1 MSDQDM
7 SQEELLNQILRD
19 QSTMEVCRKPWE
31 MHWQEVAERCLPRGA
46 DFVGEIRNGQK
57 KSEKAIDST
66 PILALER
73 FAAAVESVVTPRTQT
88 WHGLQ
93 NERFADDNEV
103 QEYYEELTRI
113 LFRLRYA
120 PAANFA
126 NQQSENYVSI
136 GAFGNGCV
144 FVDELP
150 GKGMRYICYHLREI
164 FFEENYQGVVD
175 LVHRKFKLTA
185 RQAVQQFG
193 KDKLPVAVQRAS
205 EQTPLAKFDFIHRV
219 SPNDE
224 VKYGA
229 TGEPVAG
236 PDGMP
241 WKSIY
246 ICMTDRK
253 IVRTGGY
260 HTMPYCIA
268 RYYKSP
274 GEVYG
279 RGPGMTALPD
289 IKVLNEMNKETLV
302 GAQLANRPPVL
313 VSDDGALESFSLV
326 PGSINSGGVS
336 SNGNA
341 LAIPFATGA
350 QPNLGLEM
358 MDQKRQLINDIF
370 LVTLFQIL
378 VQNPQMTATEAMLRA
393 QEKGQ
398 ILAPTMG
405 RIMSEQLGPMIERE
419 VDICARMGLFPEPPQ
434 QLIDAGMEFD
444 IDYKSPLVRMQRADE
459 GAGIAQTL
467 QLATSLAQFDQS
479 VLGLIK
485 TGDVLRDF
493 ADINGMPR
501 SLLLDKEEEQQMKQA
516 QAQQAQ
522 LNNLVQAA
530 PNIATAADK
539 MASAQQKANSPLPA
553 PQ

>member
-1 MSDQDM
+1 MDK
-7 SQEELLNQILRD
+7 SQEEMLNQIMRD
-19 QSTMEVCRKPWE
+19 QSSMETSRKTWE
-31 MHWQEVAERCLPRGA
+31 QHWEEVAERCLPRASGFTSKKQ
-46 DFVGEIRNGQK
+46 DGTKRN
-57 KSEKAIDST
+57 EKAIDST

-73 FAAAVESVVTPRTQT
+73 FAAAMESVITPRTQT

-103 QEYYEELTRI
+103 QRYYEECTKI
-113 LFRLRYA
+113 LFRIRYA
-120 PAANFA
+120 PQANFA
-126 NQQSENYVSI
+126 NQMSENYVSI

-144 FVDELP
+144 FVDEVP
-150 GKGMRYICYHLREI
+150 GKGTRYITYPLQEI
-164 FFEENYQGVVD
+164 YFEENYQGLVD
-175 LVHRKFKLTA
+175 LVHRKFCLTA

-193 KDKLPVAVQRAS
+193 KDNLPDCIKTAS
-205 EQTPLAKFDFIHRV
+205 ENSPLTKYDFVHRV
-219 SPNDE
+219 WPNDNIR
-224 VKYGA
+224 YA
-229 TGEPVAG
+229 NGEPVSG

-241 WKSIY
+241 WKSVY
-246 ICMTDRK
+246 ISITDKK
-253 IVRTGGY
+253 IIRESGY

-274 GEVYG
+274 GETYG

-289 IKVLNEMNKETLV
+289 IKVLNEMNKETLI

-313 VSDDGALESFSLV
+313 VADDGALDAFSLV
-326 PGSINSGGVS
+326 PGSINSGAVS
-336 SNGNA
+336 SSGSP
-341 LAIPFATGA
+341 LAVPFNTGA
-350 QPNLGLEM
+350 QPQLGLEM

-398 ILAPTMG
+398 LLAPTAG

-419 VDICARMGLFPEPPQ
+419 VDICARMGLFPPPPQ

-444 IDYKSPLVRMQRADE
+444 IDYKSPLIRMQMSDE
-459 GAGIAQTL
+459 ASGIAQTL
-467 QLATSLAQFDQS
+467 QMATSLAQFKPD
-479 VLGLIK
+479 VMNLFK
-485 TGDVLRDF
+485 YGDIMREF

-501 SLLLDKEEEQQMKQA
+501 SLVIDADEEQQMQAA
-516 QAQQAQ
+516 QAQQQQ
-522 LNNLVQAA
+522 LNNLLQAA
-530 PNIATAADK
+530 PNLATAADK
-539 MASAQQKANSPLPA
+539 LASAEQKFNTPLPA

>member
-1 MSDQDM
+1 MDNSQD
-7 SQEELLNQILRD
+7 ELLKQVMRD
-19 QSTMEVCRKPWE
+19 QATMETARKTWE
-31 MHWQEVAERCLPRGA
+31 QHWQEVAERCMPRGA
-46 DFVGEIRNGQK
+46 DFRGEIKDGEK
-57 KSEKAIDST
+57 KTERAIDST

-113 LFRLRYA
+113 LFRIRYA

-126 NQQSENYVSI
+126 NQMSENYVSI

-144 FVDELP
+144 FVDEIP
-150 GKGMRYICYHLREI
+150 GKGTRYVNYHLREI
-164 FFEENYQGVVD
+164 YFEENYQGVVD

-193 KDKLPVAVQRAS
+193 KENLPEPIQRAS
-205 EQTPLAKFDFIHRV
+205 ENNPLTKYEFVHRV
-219 SPNDE
+219 WPNDSIR
-224 VKYGA
+224 YGDD
-229 TGEPVAG
+229 GSPVPG

-241 WKSIY
+241 WKSLY
-246 ICMTDRK
+246 VCPGFNK
-253 IVRTGGY
+253 IIRTGGY

-274 GEVYG
+274 GETYG

-289 IKVLNEMNKETLV
+289 IKVLNEMNKETLI

-313 VSDDGALESFSLV
+313 VADDGALDAFSLV
-326 PGSINSGGVS
+326 PGSINSGAVNS
-336 SNGNA
+336 QGNA
-341 LAIPFATGA
+341 LAIPFSTGA
-350 QPNLGLEM
+350 QPQLGLEM
-358 MDQKRQLINDIF
+358 MDQKRQLINDVF

-398 ILAPTMG
+398 LLAPTMG

-419 VDICARMGLFPEPPQ
+419 VDICARMGLFPDPPQ

-444 IDYKSPLVRMQRADE
+444 IDYKSPLIRLQRSDE
-459 GAGIAQTL
+459 GSGIAQTL

-485 TGDVLRDF
+485 TGDVLREF

-501 SLLLDKEEEQQMKQA
+501 SLIMDTEEEQQMKAA
-516 QAQQAQ
+516 QAQQQQ
-522 LNNLVQAA
+522 LNNLIAAA

-539 MASAQQKANSPLPA
+539 MASAERTANTPLPA

>member
-1 MSDQDM
+1 MDK

-19 QSTMEVCRKPWE
+19 QSTMEVSRKTWE
-31 MHWQEVAERCLPRGA
+31 GHWEEVAERCLPRASGFTSKKQDGA
-46 DFVGEIRNGQK
+46 KR
-57 KSEKAIDST
+57 SERAIDST

-103 QEYYEELTRI
+103 QEYYEAVTKI
-113 LFRLRYA
+113 LFRIRYS

-126 NQQSENYVSI
+126 NQMSENYVSI

-150 GKGMRYICYHLREI
+150 GKGTRYICYPLQEI
-164 FFEENYQGVVD
+164 YFEENYQGIVD
-175 LVHRKFKLTA
+175 LVHRKFSLTA

-193 KDKLPVAVQRAS
+193 LDALPENIQRAS
-205 EQTPLAKFDFIHRV
+205 EMTPLERFDFLHRV
-219 SPNDE
+219 APNDNIR
-224 VKYGA
+224 YMN
-229 TGEPVAG
+229 GEPVPG

-241 WKSIY
+241 WTSHY
-246 ICMTDRK
+246 ISTSGKK
-253 IVRTGGY
+253 IVRKGGY

-274 GEVYG
+274 GETYG

-289 IKVLNEMNKETLV
+289 IKVLNEMNKETLI

-313 VSDDGALESFSLV
+313 VADDGALEAFSLV
-326 PGSINSGGVS
+326 PGGINSGLVN

-341 LAIPFATGA
+341 LAVPFATGA

-370 LVTLFQIL
+370 LVSLFQIL

-398 ILAPTMG
+398 LLAPTMG

-419 VDICARMGLFPEPPQ
+419 VDICARMGLFPDPPQ
-434 QLIDAGMEFD
+434 QLIDAGLEFD
-444 IDYKSPLVRMQRADE
+444 IDYKSPLIRMQRADE
-459 GAGIAQTL
+459 GSGIAQTL
-467 QLATSLAQFDQS
+467 QIATSIAQFDQS
-479 VLGLIK
+479 VLGLFN
-485 TGDVLRDF
+485 TGDIMREF

-501 SLLLDKEEEQQMKQA
+501 SLIKDAEEEAEMKAQ

-522 LNNLVQAA
+522 MANILQAGEQAA
-530 PNIATAADK
+530 NVADRL
-539 MASAQQKANSPLPA
+539 ASAQQKANSPLPA

>member
-1 MSDQDM
+1 MDK
-7 SQEELLNQILRD
+7 SQEEMLDQIMRD
-19 QSTMEVCRKPWE
+19 QSTMENSRKVWE
-31 MHWQEVAERCLPRGA
+31 QHWEEVAERCLPRASGFTSKKQDGA
-46 DFVGEIRNGQK
+46 KR
-57 KSEKAIDST
+57 SEKVIDST

-103 QEYYEELTRI
+103 QQYYEAVTRI
-113 LFRLRYA
+113 LFRIRYS

-126 NQQSENYVSI
+126 NQMSENYVSI
-136 GAFGNGCV
+136 GAFGNGCI

-150 GKGMRYICYHLREI
+150 GKGTRYICYPLQEI
-164 FFEENYQGVVD
+164 YFEENYQGIVD
-175 LVHRKFKLTA
+175 LVHRKFSLTA

-193 KDKLPVAVQRAS
+193 KEKLPEFIQRAS
-205 EQTPLAKFDFIHRV
+205 ETNPLTKFDFIHRV
-219 SPNDE
+219 APNDNIR
-224 VKYGA
+224 YA
-229 TGEPVAG
+229 NGEPVPG

-241 WKSIY
+241 WTSTY
-246 ICMTDRK
+246 ISVSGKK
-253 IVRTGGY
+253 IVRKGGY

-274 GEVYG
+274 GETYG

-289 IKVLNEMNKETLV
+289 MKVLNEMNKETLI

-313 VSDDGALESFSLV
+313 VSDDGALDAFSLV
-326 PGSINSGGVS
+326 PGSINAGALS
-336 SNGNA
+336 STGTP
-341 LAIPFATGA
+341 LAAPFNTGA
-350 QPNLGLEM
+350 QPQLGLEM
-358 MDQKRQLINDIF
+358 MDQKRQLINDVF

-378 VQNPQMTATEAMLRA
+378 VQNPNMTATEAMLRA

-398 ILAPTMG
+398 LLAPTMG

-419 VDICARMGLFPEPPQ
+419 VDICARMGLFPTPPQ

-459 GAGIAQTL
+459 GSGIAQTL
-467 QLATSLAQFDQS
+467 QIATSIAQFDPT
-479 VLGLIK
+479 VLQLFN
-485 TGDVLRDF
+485 TGDILREF
-493 ADINGMPR
+493 ADINGMPK
-501 SLLLDKEEEQQMKQA
+501 SLVKDADEEAQMKA
-516 QAQQAQ
+516 EQAQQAQ
-522 LNNLVQAA
+522 LNNLIQAA

-539 MASAQQKANSPLPA
+539 LASADQKFNTPLPA

>member
-1 MSDQDM
+1 MDK
-7 SQEELLNQILRD
+7 SQEEMLDQIMRD
-19 QSTMEVCRKPWE
+19 QSSMESSRKTWE
-31 MHWQEVAERCLPRGA
+31 QHWEEVAERCLPRASG
-46 DFVGEIRNGQK
+46 FSRK
-57 KSEKAIDST
+57 KQDGSKRSEKAIDST

-113 LFRLRYA
+113 LFRIRYA
-120 PAANFA
+120 PQANFA
-126 NQQSENYVSI
+126 NQMSENYVSI
-136 GAFGNGCV
+136 GAFGNGCI

-150 GKGMRYICYHLREI
+150 GKGTRYICYPLQEI
-164 FFEENYQGVVD
+164 FFEENYQGIVD
-175 LVHRKFKLTA
+175 LVHRKFSLTA

-193 KDKLPVAVQRAS
+193 KEKLPEFIQRAS
-205 EQTPLAKFDFIHRV
+205 ENNPLTKFDFIHRV
-219 SPNDE
+219 WPND
-224 VKYGA
+224 KIRYGEN
-229 TGEPVAG
+229 GEPVPG

-241 WKSIY
+241 WKSVY
-246 ICMTDRK
+246 ISVSGKK
-253 IVRTGGY
+253 IVRQGGY

-274 GEVYG
+274 GETYG

-289 IKVLNEMNKETLV
+289 MKVLNEMNKETLI

-313 VSDDGALESFSLV
+313 VADDGALDAFSLV
-326 PGSINSGGVS
+326 PGSINAGAVS
-336 SNGNA
+336 ANGSP
-341 LAIPFATGA
+341 LAMPFNTGA
-350 QPNLGLEM
+350 QPQLGLEM

-378 VQNPQMTATEAMLRA
+378 VQNPNMTATEAMLRA

-398 ILAPTMG
+398 LLAPTMG

-419 VDICARMGLFPEPPQ
+419 IDICGRMGLFPDPPQ

-459 GAGIAQTL
+459 GSGIAQTL
-467 QLATSLAQFDQS
+467 QIATSIAQFDPS
-479 VLGLIK
+479 VLQLFN
-485 TGDVLRDF
+485 TGDILREF

-501 SLLLDKEEEQQMKQA
+501 SLVKDPDEEAQMKAA

-522 LNNLVQAA
+522 LNNLIQAA

-539 MASAQQKANSPLPA
+539 LASADQKFNTPLPA

>member
-1 MSDQDM
+1 MDNSQD
-7 SQEELLNQILRD
+7 ELLKQVMRD
-19 QSTMEVCRKPWE
+19 QATMEAARKTWE
-31 MHWQEVAERCLPRGA
+31 HHWQEVAERCMPRGA
-46 DFVGEIRNGQK
+46 DFRGEIKDGEK
-57 KSEKAIDST
+57 KTERAIDST

-113 LFRLRYA
+113 LFRIRYA

-126 NQQSENYVSI
+126 NQMSENYVSI
-136 GAFGNGCV
+136 GAFGNGCI
-144 FVDELP
+144 FVDEIP
-150 GKGMRYICYHLREI
+150 GKGTRYVNYHLREI
-164 FFEENYQGVVD
+164 YFEENYQGVVD

-193 KDKLPVAVQRAS
+193 KDNLPDPIQRSS
-205 EQTPLAKFDFIHRV
+205 ENNPLSKYEFVHRV
-219 SPNDE
+219 WPNDK
-224 VKYGA
+224 VRYGDDGA
-229 TGEPVAG
+229 PVPG

-241 WKSIY
+241 WKSLY
-246 ICMTDRK
+246 VCPGFNK
-253 IVRTGGY
+253 IIRTGGY

-274 GEVYG
+274 GETYG

-289 IKVLNEMNKETLV
+289 IKVLNEMNKETLI

-313 VSDDGALESFSLV
+313 VSDDGALDAFSLV
-326 PGSINSGGVS
+326 PGSINPGAV
-336 SNGNA
+336 NAQGNA
-341 LAIPFATGA
+341 LAIPFSTGA
-350 QPNLGLEM
+350 QPQLGLEM
-358 MDQKRQLINDIF
+358 MDQKRQLINDVF

-398 ILAPTMG
+398 LLAPTMG

-419 VDICARMGLFPEPPQ
+419 VDICARMGLFPDPPQ

-444 IDYKSPLVRMQRADE
+444 IDYKSPLIRLQRSDE
-459 GAGIAQTL
+459 GSGIAQTL

-485 TGDVLRDF
+485 TGDVLREF

-501 SLLLDKEEEQQMKQA
+501 SLIMDTEEEQQMKAA
-516 QAQQAQ
+516 QAQQQQ
-522 LNNLVQAA
+522 LNNLIAAA

-539 MASAQQKANSPLPA
+539 MASAERTANTPLPA